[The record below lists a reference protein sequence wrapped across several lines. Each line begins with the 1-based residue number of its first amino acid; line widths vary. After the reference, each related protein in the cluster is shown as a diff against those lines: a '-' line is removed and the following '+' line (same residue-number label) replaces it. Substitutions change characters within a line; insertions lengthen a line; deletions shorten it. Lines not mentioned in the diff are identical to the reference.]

1 MAQFLIRDDAASAG
15 YAVRTGPL
23 PRTREESY
31 MPWALTPDGR
41 VVYAQFKV
49 SAQYDWRKPPTKGG
63 LRHYG
68 ATEGRQ
74 RRALCQSKLGMI
86 ALDNLGLSERGV
98 SKVSAGIRQFL
109 VDTAQ
114 RDERIRADYQAN
126 VGKYAYGLSYMSF
139 GRFSD
144 KAPTGT
150 MAQAK
155 VWWDAIDA
163 LTQGKP
169 LAGLMNIH
177 DNVPSKLLAKYDPN
191 GALLKEYKKWAERF
205 RAEAPGEL
213 FHDDDPQSAENR
225 KTGKTSFDAPGRGRV
240 GGVKAQASEEGGM
253 LPAGSSSVG
262 KVQLHKRGVDM
273 YQRKAPAYDRLARDA
288 QTVRTKF
295 SAISYWRDLDT
306 RRELFGAGPS
316 GTTGTLLASA
326 MAFGNLGGE
335 DLKQYCLAIIGYLV
349 GGGCHSLHESLTVM
363 AYHPDIEYHS
373 SSMLGRTGQDAGLR
387 ADATSFPILPKSF
400 LSSHQFPAWRDEFY
414 DITVL
419 GGVHW
424 LLD

>member
-1 MAQFLIRDDAASAG
+1 MAEFLIRDDAASAG

-49 SAQYDWRKPPTKGG
+49 SSSYDWRKPPGKAG

-74 RRALCQSKLGMI
+74 RRALCQSRLGMI
-86 ALDNLGLSERGV
+86 ALNHLGLSERGV
-98 SKVSAGIRQFL
+98 AKVSAGIRQFL
-109 VDTAQ
+109 TDTAQ
-114 RDERIRADYQAN
+114 RDDSIRADYQAS

-144 KAPTGT
+144 KVPSGS

-177 DNVPSKLLAKYDPN
+177 DNVPSKLLAKYEPN
-191 GALLKEYKKWAERF
+191 GSLIKVYRKWTELF

-225 KTGKTSFDAPGRGRV
+225 KHGKTDFAPGRGRL
-240 GGVKAQASEEGGM
+240 GGIKATPSKEGGM
-253 LPAGSSSVG
+253 LPAGSASIG
-262 KVQLHKRGVDM
+262 LVQEHKRGVDM
-273 YQRKAPAYDRLARDA
+273 YQRKAPAYDRRARDA

-326 MAFGNLGGE
+326 MTFGNLGGE

-363 AYHPDIEYHS
+363 GYHPDLEYHS
-373 SSMLGRTGQDAGLR
+373 SSMLGRTGQDTSLRSDAG
-387 ADATSFPILPKSF
+387 SFPILPQSF
-400 LSSHQFPAWRDEFY
+400 LSSHLFPAWRDEFY

-424 LLD
+424 MLD